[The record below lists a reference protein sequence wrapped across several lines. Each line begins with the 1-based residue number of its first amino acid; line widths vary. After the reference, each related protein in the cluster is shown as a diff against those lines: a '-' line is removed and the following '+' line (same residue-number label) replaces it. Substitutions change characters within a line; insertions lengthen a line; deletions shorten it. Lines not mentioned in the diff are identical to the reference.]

1 MENYI
6 GKKIILLVD
15 KPVGGNVKK
24 GDIGIMIRD
33 GVINFPKHRWY
44 SYLNWKLNLGKTLEF
59 YNEEP
64 NYEIY

>member
-33 GVINFPKHRWY
+33 RVINFPNHKCY
-44 SYLNWKLNLGKTLEF
+44 SYSNWKKDLGKTLEF